1 MFAKSIAV
9 VALLAGFAVS
19 QTTNTTVNIGALSLT
34 MKGQWCG
41 AQQATCPELCPDYI
55 KNDCDSGANANNDPE
70 QNTLAVNCTCG
81 NGTAPGLQYYINTIP
96 TFLCEETHTECKAN
110 NAGSATAQKACDEA
124 EAADC
129 GTLDPAKYVVP
140 TSTSTSASASA
151 TAASSTTAAS
161 AAATTTSKAAA
172 APTMGLSRE
181 LGTGIF
187 AVGAA
192 AAFGLMI

>member
-9 VALLAGFAVS
+9 VALLAGLAVS
-19 QTTNTTVNIGALSLT
+19 QTNSTVNIGALSLT

-55 KNDCDSGANANNDPE
+55 KNDCDS
-70 QNTLAVNCTCG
+70 NTLVVNCTCA
-81 NGTAPGLQYYINTIP
+81 NGTAPGLDYYINTIP
-96 TFLCEETHTECKAN
+96 TFLCEELHTECKAN
-110 NAGSATAQKACDEA
+110 NAGSATAQKACDDA
-124 EAADC
+124 EKADC
-129 GTLDPAKYVVP
+129 GTLDPAKYTAP
-140 TSTSTSASASA
+140 TSTSSSASSSATVASA
-151 TAASSTTAAS
+151 TSAAAS

>member
-41 AQQATCPELCPDYI
+41 AQQATCPELCPDYV
-55 KNDCDSGANANNDPE
+55 KNDCDS
-70 QNTLAVNCTCG
+70 NTLVVNCTCG

-96 TFLCEETHTECKAN
+96 TFLCEEKHTECKAN
-110 NAGSATAQKACDEA
+110 NAGSATAQKACDDA
-124 EAADC
+124 EKADC
-129 GTLDPAKYVVP
+129 GTLDPAKYVAP
-140 TSTSTSASASA
+140 SSTSSSASASS

-192 AAFGLMI
+192 AFGLMI